1 MKTCRGRLL
10 RVLVIATVSMLS
22 TSVATAPIPPVL
34 TLDLPPSE
42 INGVWRLTRFAT
54 LFGPTP
60 AILLYRQACK
70 LYEAYEPGVRA
81 RVFAIAAH
89 LHRTVSAPIIK
100 VLQNVTADDMADLNL
115 MMDTSIWPTL
125 GLQHEGKG
133 DIQRS
138 TDPEIDSTYLQ
149 SIVSRIFADPRL
161 KGQRIRE
168 TRFVLGD
175 TGPVNLKS
183 LYSDYRSRLEQ
194 TMRVMQEHVDLAM
207 LDPVEEAEVQRAVAE
222 GMDGWWL

>member
-1 MKTCRGRLL
+1 MKPYRGRLL
-10 RVLVIATVSMLS
+10 RVFVIATVCVLS
-22 TSVATAPIPPVL
+22 TPVVTAPIPPVL

-42 INGVWRLTRFAT
+42 ISGVWRLTRFAT

-60 AILLYRQACK
+60 AILLYRQAYR

-81 RVFAIAAH
+81 HAFAIVAQ

-100 VLQNVTADDMADLNL
+100 ALQNVSADDMDDLNL
-115 MMDTSIWPTL
+115 MMDTSIWPTI
-125 GLQHEGKG
+125 GLQHEGIG
-133 DIQRS
+133 DIQRG
-138 TDPEIDSTYLQ
+138 TDPEINATYLQ
-149 SIVSRIFADPRL
+149 SIVSKIFADPRL

-175 TGPVNLKS
+175 TGPVDLKS
-183 LYSDYRSRLEQ
+183 LYSEYRSRLEL
-194 TMRVMQEHVDLAM
+194 TIRVMQEHVDLAT
-207 LDPVEEAEVQRAVAE
+207 LDPVQEAEIQRAVAD